1 MKHSRPADIER
12 TSMAIIA
19 EELRQRGM
27 QVPPDQEAVVKRV
40 IHTTAD
46 FEYAE
51 NLVFT
56 KMQFRWGLR
65 PFERERPL

>member
-19 EELRQRGM
+19 EELRQRGILNM
-27 QVPPDQEAVVKRV
+27 QKILFLQ
-40 IHTTAD
+40 
-46 FEYAE
+46 
-51 NLVFT
+51 